1 MVLFAR
7 RFAGLLI
14 RFASFIIRFTLSLA
28 RLLVILAL
36 SFRNF
41 ISGLVLSLAR
51 LIAALALISG
61 SFIIGLARLIVGLA
75 FIFWLLLFAF
85 RGFIVAALAAHK
97 LEETALF
104 AARRLLLIKQG
115 KLLLIKLLEKRVPGD
130 LFQRFGTAIARKVDA
145 QETDIAIALR
155 ALDSYRFATTC
166 LSPFFDCSM
175 IDRSFR
181 FASHEPSLFYLTMR
195 FLNWRNHRR
204 NNDCASTE
212 FLFNYALPTGSSF
225 TCIEVAPFHEL
236 CNTSYVISLFQTH
249 KVHALPVEFVS
260 QAYGN

>member
-51 LIAALALISG
+51 LIAA
-61 SFIIGLARLIVGLA
+61 LA

-236 CNTSYVISLFQTH
+236 RNNSYVISLFQTH